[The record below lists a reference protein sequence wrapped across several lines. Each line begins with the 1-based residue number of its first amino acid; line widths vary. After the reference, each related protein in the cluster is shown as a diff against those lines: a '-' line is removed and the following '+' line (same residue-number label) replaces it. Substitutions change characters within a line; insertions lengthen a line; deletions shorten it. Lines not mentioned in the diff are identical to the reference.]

1 MSENTL
7 NSVPILSK
15 GTRKM
20 TKKSKLGIMAAVSA
34 ALLLGGALIYF
45 KDDISQNIAENDL
58 EPFKP
63 ITISQGTLDDI
74 TNDLIAGTTTAK
86 IVPIGSIQTTATA
99 EIPQNIAVS
108 DTLSDDV
115 RQSLIDS
122 AQSLNNAYPDSVGW
136 LYIPDTSMNYPIMQ
150 GGDNDFYLH
159 HAYDGS
165 SLQAG
170 SIFLDY
176 RCENR
181 FMNPVNIL
189 YGHNMRNGSMFAGV
203 LNFADPA
210 YFESHKYGWLATPET
225 VYRIDFFSCA
235 KAHMND
241 ELYDGSTPVDEWMS
255 HLSDVSV
262 VLENADFSGNDRF
275 ISLST
280 CSYEFENAR
289 TILTGKLVE
298 MNGG

>member
-1 MSENTL
+1 MSVNTP
-7 NSVPILSK
+7 NYAPILSK
-15 GTRKM
+15 GTREM
-20 TKKSKLGIMAAVSA
+20 TKKIKLGIVAAVSA
-34 ALLLGGALIYF
+34 ALLLGGALLCF
-45 KDDISQNIAENDL
+45 KDDIAQNIAENDL
-58 EPFKP
+58 EPFRP
-63 ITISQGTLDDI
+63 IMVSQGTLDEI
-74 TNDLIAGTTTAK
+74 TENLMEEKSTETVELK
-86 IVPIGSIQTTATA
+86 NSKSA

-108 DTLSDDV
+108 DTLPDDV

-122 AQSLNNAYPDSVGW
+122 VQAMNSAYPDAVGW
-136 LYIPDTSMNYPIMQ
+136 LYIPDTSINYPIMQ

-181 FMNPVNIL
+181 FMNPVNIV

-203 LNFADPA
+203 LNFADYA
-210 YFESHKYGWLATPET
+210 YFDSHRYGWLATPET

-235 KAHMND
+235 KAGMD
-241 ELYDGSTPVDEWMS
+241 DKLYDGSSPVSQWIPQIADRS
-255 HLSDVSV
+255 AVFRD
-262 VLENADFSGNDRF
+262 ADFSEDDRF

-289 TILTGKLVE
+289 TILTGKLD
-298 MNGG
+298 

>member
-1 MSENTL
+1 MSVNTP
-7 NSVPILSK
+7 NYAPILSK
-15 GTRKM
+15 GTREM
-20 TKKSKLGIMAAVSA
+20 TKKIKLGIVAAVSA
-34 ALLLGGALIYF
+34 ALLLGGALLCF
-45 KDDISQNIAENDL
+45 KDDIAQNIAENDL
-58 EPFKP
+58 EPFRP
-63 ITISQGTLDDI
+63 IMVSQGTLDEI
-74 TNDLIAGTTTAK
+74 TENLMEEKSTETVELK
-86 IVPIGSIQTTATA
+86 NSKSA

-108 DTLSDDV
+108 DTLPDDV

-122 AQSLNNAYPDSVGW
+122 VQAMNSAYPDAVGW
-136 LYIPDTSMNYPIMQ
+136 LYIPDTSINYPIMQ

-181 FMNPVNIL
+181 FMNPVNIV

-203 LNFADPA
+203 LNFADYA
-210 YFESHKYGWLATPET
+210 YFDSHRYGWLATPET

-235 KAHMND
+235 KAGMD
-241 ELYDGSTPVDEWMS
+241 DKLYDGSSPVSQWIPQIADRS
-255 HLSDVSV
+255 AVFRD
-262 VLENADFSGNDRF
+262 ADFSEDDRF

-289 TILTGKLVE
+289 TILTGKLV
-298 MNGG
+298 

>member
-1 MSENTL
+1 
-7 NSVPILSK
+7 
-15 GTRKM
+15 M
-20 TKKSKLGIMAAVSA
+20 TKKIKLGIVAAVSA
-34 ALLLGGALIYF
+34 ALLLGGALICF
-45 KDDISQNIAENDL
+45 KDDIAQNIAENDL
-58 EPFKP
+58 KPFRP
-63 ITISQGTLDDI
+63 ITVSEGALDEITENLIEEKSTETVELKNSESAEISQ
-74 TNDLIAGTTTAK
+74 N
-86 IVPIGSIQTTATA
+86 S
-99 EIPQNIAVS
+99 AVS
-108 DTLSDDV
+108 DTLPDDV

-122 AQSLNNAYPDSVGW
+122 AQAMNSAYPDAVGW

-181 FMNPVNIL
+181 FMNPVNIV

-210 YFESHKYGWLATPET
+210 YFENHRYGWLATPET

-235 KAHMND
+235 KADRHD
-241 ELYDGSTPVDEWMS
+241 KLYDGS
-255 HLSDVSV
+255 LSVTDWIPHVENLSV
-262 VLENADFSGNDRF
+262 VCREMEYSENDRF

>member
-1 MSENTL
+1 
-7 NSVPILSK
+7 
-15 GTRKM
+15 M
-20 TKKSKLGIMAAVSA
+20 TKKIKLGIVAAVSA

-45 KDDISQNIAENDL
+45 KDDIAQNITENDL
-58 EPFKP
+58 EPFRP
-63 ITISQGTLDDI
+63 ITVSQGTLDDI

-99 EIPQNIAVS
+99 EISQNSAVS
-108 DTLSDDV
+108 DTLPDDV

-122 AQSLNNAYPDSVGW
+122 AQSLNNAYPDAVGW
-136 LYIPDTSMNYPIMQ
+136 LYIPDTAINYPIMQ

-181 FMNPVNIL
+181 FMNPVNIV

-210 YFESHKYGWLATPET
+210 FFENHRYGWLATSET

-235 KAHMND
+235 KAHMDD
-241 ELYDGSTPVDEWMS
+241 ELYDGSMPVDEWMS

>member
-1 MSENTL
+1 
-7 NSVPILSK
+7 
-15 GTRKM
+15 M
-20 TKKSKLGIMAAVSA
+20 TKKSFAIVAAVSA
-34 ALLLGGALIYF
+34 VLLLGGALFYF
-45 KDDISQNIAENDL
+45 KDDIDQNISENNLDTFQPKAISQGMLDEITHDLIAESTFTTISAIDTVSTNTTAEISQNI
-58 EPFKP
+58 
-63 ITISQGTLDDI
+63 
-74 TNDLIAGTTTAK
+74 
-86 IVPIGSIQTTATA
+86 V
-99 EIPQNIAVS
+99 VS
-108 DTLSDDV
+108 DTLTDGV

-122 AQSLNNAYPDSVGW
+122 VQVMNSAYPDAIGW
-136 LYIPDTSMNYPIMQ
+136 LYIPDTLINYPVMQ
-150 GGDNDFYLH
+150 SNDNDFYLY

-181 FMNPVNIL
+181 LMNSVNIV
-189 YGHNMRNGSMFAGV
+189 YGHNMRNGTMFAG
-203 LNFADPA
+203 LLSYDDTA

-235 KAHMND
+235 KVGMDD
-241 ELYDGSTPVDEWMS
+241 ELYDGSTPVNEWLP
-255 HLSDVSV
+255 HLSDISV
-262 VLENADFSGNDRF
+262 VSENADFSVNDRF

-289 TILTGKLVE
+289 TVLTGKLVE